1 MTKLCIKSGCE
12 KFELL
17 GKITLIIAAKKMDL
31 RTLVKRGLSWNDAI
45 SDDLRPV
52 CVSGDW

>member
-17 GKITLIIAAKKMDL
+17 GKITLIIAAKKKDL